1 MPCDDIYFLSN
12 AEHGDGYPF
21 DGRGNTLAHA
31 FAPGDYIGGD
41 AHFDDDE
48 RWSDTNRGKSQ
59 HLYEGKRQILCMLE
73 EHRHGKCFLLSFVT
87 ISVPTFLFLSIISTC
102 VSLSLAAT

>member
-1 MPCDDIYFLSN
+1 MPSDDIYLFSN

-31 FAPGDYIGGD
+31 FAPAEGLGGD

-48 RWSDTNRGKSQ
+48 RWSESNRGKI
-59 HLYEGKRQILCMLE
+59 HM
-73 EHRHGKCFLLSFVT
+73 
-87 ISVPTFLFLSIISTC
+87 C
-102 VSLSLAAT
+102 V